1 MPLTALGL
9 LLIAGALHAGWN
21 LLIKRSDQKQVFM
34 WWGLAAGV
42 VCFAPLIWLS
52 PPLPSRIW
60 PYLAA
65 SALVEAAYFMA
76 LTWAYQQA
84 DFSLVYP
91 LARGTAPAL
100 LALWAV
106 LFLHE
111 RPTPGGLAGLAL
123 LIAGLLVVAGP
134 TGWLRRGVWHTNG
147 TLAALMTAG
156 CISIYG
162 VIDGAAMRLADPAP
176 YLIALLALTAAL
188 TGPAVLARYGRSAVG
203 EEWRAH
209 WRRIILA
216 GVSSMA
222 AYGLVLRAYA
232 LAAVSYAGAVREIGI
247 VFAAL
252 IGWRWLGEEF
262 GATRTAGA
270 ILIFLGIMLIAVT
283 G

>member
-21 LLIKRSDQKQVFM
+21 LLIKRSDQKQVFT
-34 WWGLAAGV
+34 WWALAAGV

-52 PPLPSRIW
+52 PPLPSRVW

-91 LARGTAPAL
+91 LARGMAPAL

-134 TGWLRRGVWHTNG
+134 TGWLRRGVWQANG

-188 TGPAVLARYGRSAVG
+188 TGPAVLARYGRVAVG
-203 EEWRAH
+203 EEWRVH

-232 LAAVSYAGAVREIGI
+232 LAAVSYTGAVREIGI

-252 IGWRWLGEEF
+252 IGWRWLGEDF
-262 GATRTAGA
+262 GAIRTAGA
-270 ILIFLGIMLIAVT
+270 VLIFLGIVLIAVT